1 MANIKTRLSARFGS
15 APDSAKGVGLMLG
28 SAASISGA
36 NGAVQHLS
44 HSNLHVFEIAFFR
57 QLLGLIF
64 MSALF
69 LRGGLRPLI
78 TRKFG
83 LHVLRS
89 ILNVLA
95 MLAFFYGLS
104 LEPLAKVVSLGLT
117 APLFATIGAV
127 LFLRERMTPHR
138 WIALGIG
145 VAGAMIILRPG
156 IQVVS
161 LGALMVLI
169 SNTLWAVAL
178 VVIKVLTRTES
189 SVTVALYSSLL
200 QTPIAFMFAVFF
212 WQWPTVE
219 QLVWLAGI
227 AIFGT
232 ISQLAL
238 TEAFRKADAT
248 LVLPADFTKVI
259 WASLIGYFFFNQVP
273 EIWVGVGAVVIFSAV
288 FYNSYSDSR
297 FSRAGNSTP

>member
-1 MANIKTRLSARFGS
+1 MTDIKSRISTLFGPV
-15 APDSAKGVGLMLG
+15 PDGAKGVGLMLG

-83 LHVLRS
+83 LHVLKS
-89 ILNVLA
+89 VLNVLA

-127 LFLRERMTPHR
+127 IFLRERMTLHR

-145 VAGAMIILRPG
+145 VAGALIILRPG
-156 IQVVS
+156 VQVVS
-161 LGALMVLI
+161 LGALMVLT

-200 QTPIAFMFAVFF
+200 QTPIAFLFAVFF
-212 WQWPTVE
+212 WQWPTAE
-219 QLVWLAGI
+219 QLLWLAGI

-259 WASLIGYFFFNQVP
+259 WASLIGYFIFNQVP
-273 EIWVGVGAVVIFSAV
+273 EIWVGVGAVVIFLAV

-297 FSRAGNSTP
+297 SSRAEASKP

>member
-57 QLLGLIF
+57 QLLGLVF

-78 TRKFG
+78 TRKFS

>member
-1 MANIKTRLSARFGS
+1 
-15 APDSAKGVGLMLG
+15 MLG

-273 EIWVGVGAVVIFSAV
+273 EIWVGVGAIVIFSAV

>member
-64 MSALF
+64 MAALF

>member
-1 MANIKTRLSARFGS
+1 MANIKTRLSVLFSS
-15 APDSAKGVGLMLG
+15 APNGAKGVGLMLG

-69 LRGGLRPLI
+69 LRGGFRPLI
-78 TRKFG
+78 TGKFA

-89 ILNVLA
+89 VLNVLA

-117 APLFATIGAV
+117 APLFATVGAV

-145 VAGAMIILRPG
+145 VVGALIILRPG

-161 LGALMVLI
+161 LGALMVLT

-212 WQWPTVE
+212 WQWPTAE
-219 QLVWLAGI
+219 QLVWLTGI

-297 FSRAGNSTP
+297 ISRAGNSTP

>member
-1 MANIKTRLSARFGS
+1 
-15 APDSAKGVGLMLG
+15 
-28 SAASISGA
+28 
-36 NGAVQHLS
+36 
-44 HSNLHVFEIAFFR
+44 
-57 QLLGLIF
+57 
-64 MSALF
+64 
-69 LRGGLRPLI
+69 
-78 TRKFG
+78 
-83 LHVLRS
+83 
-89 ILNVLA
+89 

>member
-1 MANIKTRLSARFGS
+1 
-15 APDSAKGVGLMLG
+15 MLG

-200 QTPIAFMFAVFF
+200 QTPIALMFAVFF

-288 FYNSYSDSR
+288 FYNSYSDTR

>member
-1 MANIKTRLSARFGS
+1 
-15 APDSAKGVGLMLG
+15 MLG

-89 ILNVLA
+89 VLNVLA

-117 APLFATIGAV
+117 APLFATVGAV
-127 LFLRERMTPHR
+127 IFLRERMTPHR
-138 WIALGIG
+138 WIALAIGI
-145 VAGAMIILRPG
+145 AGALIILRPG

-169 SNTLWAVAL
+169 SNSLWAVAL

-212 WQWPTVE
+212 WQWPTAE
-219 QLVWLAGI
+219 QLLWLAGI

-259 WASLIGYFFFNQVP
+259 WASLIGYFFFSQVP

-288 FYNSYSDSR
+288 FYNSYSDAR
-297 FSRAGNSTP
+297 FSRAGSSTP

>member
-1 MANIKTRLSARFGS
+1 
-15 APDSAKGVGLMLG
+15 MLG

-273 EIWVGVGAVVIFSAV
+273 EIWVGVGAVIIFSAV

>member
-1 MANIKTRLSARFGS
+1 
-15 APDSAKGVGLMLG
+15 MLG

-78 TRKFG
+78 TRKLG

-89 ILNVLA
+89 VLNVLA

-117 APLFATIGAV
+117 APLFATLGAV
-127 LFLRERMTPHR
+127 IFLRERMTPHR
-138 WIALGIG
+138 WVALGIG
-145 VAGAMIILRPG
+145 VAGAVIILRPG

-161 LGALMVLI
+161 LGALMVLL

-200 QTPIAFMFAVFF
+200 QTPIAFMFAIFF
-212 WQWPTVE
+212 WQWPTAE

-259 WASLIGYFFFNQVP
+259 WASLIGYFFFDQVP
-273 EIWVGVGAVVIFSAV
+273 EIWVGIGAVVIFSAV

>member
-1 MANIKTRLSARFGS
+1 MANIKTRLSALFGS
-15 APDSAKGVGLMLG
+15 APDGAKGVGFMLG

-89 ILNVLA
+89 VLNVLA

-117 APLFATIGAV
+117 APLFATVGAV
-127 LFLRERMTPHR
+127 LFLRERMTLHR

-145 VAGAMIILRPG
+145 VAGAVIILRPG

-200 QTPIAFMFAVFF
+200 QTPIAFMFAIFF
-212 WQWPTVE
+212 WQWPTAE

-259 WASLIGYFFFNQVP
+259 WASLIGYFFFDQVP

>member
-57 QLLGLIF
+57 QLLGLFF
-64 MSALF
+64 MAALF

>member
-1 MANIKTRLSARFGS
+1 
-15 APDSAKGVGLMLG
+15 MLG

-161 LGALMVLI
+161 LGAWMVLI

>member
-1 MANIKTRLSARFGS
+1 MANIKTRLSALFGS
-15 APDSAKGVGLMLG
+15 APDGAKGVGFMLG

-89 ILNVLA
+89 VLNVLA

-117 APLFATIGAV
+117 APLFATVGAV
-127 LFLRERMTPHR
+127 LFLRERMTLHR

-145 VAGAMIILRPG
+145 VAGAVIILRPG

-200 QTPIAFMFAVFF
+200 QTPIAFMFAIFF
-212 WQWPTVE
+212 WQWPTAE

-259 WASLIGYFFFNQVP
+259 WASLIGYFFFDQVP
-273 EIWVGVGAVVIFSAV
+273 EIWVGIGAVVIFSAV

>member
-1 MANIKTRLSARFGS
+1 
-15 APDSAKGVGLMLG
+15 MLG

-57 QLLGLIF
+57 QLLGLVF

-212 WQWPTVE
+212 WQWPTFE

>member
-1 MANIKTRLSARFGS
+1 
-15 APDSAKGVGLMLG
+15 MLG

-89 ILNVLA
+89 VLNVLA

-117 APLFATIGAV
+117 APLFATVGAV

-145 VAGAMIILRPG
+145 VAGAVIILRPG

-212 WQWPTVE
+212 WQWPTAE

>member
-1 MANIKTRLSARFGS
+1 MANLKTRLSALFGS
-15 APDSAKGVGLMLG
+15 APDGAKGVGLMLG

-89 ILNVLA
+89 VLNVLA

-117 APLFATIGAV
+117 APLFATVGAV

-145 VAGAMIILRPG
+145 VAGAVIILRPG

-212 WQWPTVE
+212 WQWPTAE

>member
-1 MANIKTRLSARFGS
+1 
-15 APDSAKGVGLMLG
+15 MLG

-57 QLLGLIF
+57 QLLGLVF

>member
-36 NGAVQHLS
+36 NGAVQYLS

>member
-57 QLLGLIF
+57 QLLGLVF

>member
-1 MANIKTRLSARFGS
+1 MANLKNRISALFGS
-15 APDSAKGVGLMLG
+15 APAGAKGIGLMLG

-44 HSNLHVFEIAFFR
+44 HTGLHVFEIAFFR
-57 QLLGLIF
+57 QLLGLIL
-64 MSALF
+64 MVALF
-69 LRGGLRPLI
+69 LRNGLRPLI
-78 TRKFG
+78 TRKIW

-89 ILNVLA
+89 ILNVVA

-117 APLFATIGAV
+117 APLFATVGAV
-127 LFLRERMTPHR
+127 IFLRETMTLRR

-145 VAGAMIILRPG
+145 IIGALLILRPG
-156 IQVVS
+156 VQVVS
-161 LGALMVLI
+161 LGALMVLM

-178 VVIKVLTRTES
+178 VVIKVLTRTDS

-200 QTPIAFMFAVFF
+200 QTPLAFMFALFF
-212 WQWPTVE
+212 WQWPTAE
-219 QLVWLAGI
+219 QLFWLLGI
-227 AIFGT
+227 AILGT

-238 TEAFRKADAT
+238 TEAFHKADAT

-259 WASLIGYFFFNQVP
+259 WASLIGYFFFGQVP
-273 EIWVGVGAVVIFSAV
+273 EIWVGVGAIVIFAAV

-297 FSRAGNSTP
+297 PSAIGGSTP

>member
-1 MANIKTRLSARFGS
+1 MANIKTRLSALFGS
-15 APDSAKGVGLMLG
+15 APDGAKGVGFMLG

-89 ILNVLA
+89 VLNVLA

-117 APLFATIGAV
+117 APLFATVGAV
-127 LFLRERMTPHR
+127 IFLRERMTPHR
-138 WIALGIG
+138 WIALAIGI
-145 VAGAMIILRPG
+145 AGALIILRPG

-161 LGALMVLI
+161 IGALMVLI
-169 SNTLWAVAL
+169 SNSLWAVAL

-212 WQWPTVE
+212 WQWPTAE
-219 QLVWLAGI
+219 QLLWLAGI

-259 WASLIGYFFFNQVP
+259 WASLIGYFFFSQVP

-288 FYNSYSDSR
+288 FYNSYSDAR
-297 FSRAGNSTP
+297 FSRAGSSTP

>member
-1 MANIKTRLSARFGS
+1 
-15 APDSAKGVGLMLG
+15 MLG

-64 MSALF
+64 MAALF

>member
-1 MANIKTRLSARFGS
+1 
-15 APDSAKGVGLMLG
+15 MLG

-78 TRKFG
+78 TRKFS

-200 QTPIAFMFAVFF
+200 QTPIALMFAVFF

-288 FYNSYSDSR
+288 FYNSYSDTR